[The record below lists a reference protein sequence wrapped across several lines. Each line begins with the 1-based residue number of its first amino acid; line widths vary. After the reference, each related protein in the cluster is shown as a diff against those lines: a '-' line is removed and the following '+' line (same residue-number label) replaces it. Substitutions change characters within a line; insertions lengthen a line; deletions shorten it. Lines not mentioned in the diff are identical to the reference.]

1 MYSCFKNYYNW
12 NIQSPQS
19 FVTLLQIAVTVDG
32 SCLSSYIFSTIFQW
46 QEKLLVA
53 QAKIEEMEKTGTIED
68 SKNSEGKQKAVTVK
82 EGKGKK
88 KGGKGNSAAKDSSAK
103 RQAKVEKDLQAQVCL
118 IKAVFIE
125 LLSIYIPKPETWQN
139 AYYDKLFDWLE
150 NNNCFNVFY
159 HSFVRKYSKR
169 SKRG

>member
-1 MYSCFKNYYNW
+1 
-12 NIQSPQS
+12 
-19 FVTLLQIAVTVDG
+19 
-32 SCLSSYIFSTIFQW
+32 
-46 QEKLLVA
+46 
-53 QAKIEEMEKTGTIED
+53 MEKTGTIED

-125 LLSIYIPKPETWQN
+125 LLSIYIPKPET
-139 AYYDKLFDWLE
+139 DKTLIMI
-150 NNNCFNVFY
+150 N
-159 HSFVRKYSKR
+159 YSIDLKTIIASMYFIIR
-169 SKRG
+169 L